1 MNSKR
6 ILSLILAVVMSAAIM
21 AGCAQQTV
29 EPEESP
35 FAPTET
41 PATTTD
47 APRACPQ
54 RSSRRSF
61 EDR

>member
-29 EPEESP
+29 EPKESP
-35 FAPTET
+35 SAPAETPDTTTET
-41 PATTTD
+41 P
-47 APRACPQ
+47 
-54 RSSRRSF
+54 
-61 EDR
+61 